1 MAGIKENFDFFIDE
15 DMHKFSGK
23 WIAILNKKVVASG
36 ENLKEM
42 LREVK
47 EKYPKQEPLIVRAPT
62 EKLLIL

>member
-1 MAGIKENFDFFIDE
+1 MKDIKENFDFFISE
-15 DMHKFSGK
+15 DMHSFSGK
-23 WIAILNKKVVASG
+23 WVAIINKKVVASG

-42 LREVK
+42 LKEVN